1 MTMWKPSIFASVF
14 ERATSELLV
23 RVRYNVLAM
32 FPVYASNVAYRIYW
46 RDDSARTL
54 KAASGCLDCFVSLEG
69 LPLSAWSAM

>member
-46 RDDSARTL
+46 RDDQCQNA
-54 KAASGCLDCFVSLEG
+54 
-69 LPLSAWSAM
+69 